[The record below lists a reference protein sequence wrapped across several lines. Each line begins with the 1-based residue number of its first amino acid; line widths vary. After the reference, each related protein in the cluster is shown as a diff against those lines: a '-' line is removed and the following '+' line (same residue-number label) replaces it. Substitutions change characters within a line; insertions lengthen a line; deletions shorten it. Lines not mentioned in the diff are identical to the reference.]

1 MYNREKGYRVTL
13 IKTDVSNDLQVKP
26 KNNYDLTACTR
37 FFAETVFLHTTHTT
51 VYASWEFS
59 RVEWHI

>member
-37 FFAETVFLHTTHTT
+37 FFA
-51 VYASWEFS
+51 SWELNGTFS
-59 RVEWHI
+59 QFSYDPRNTD